1 MGFYLIAPLVTLISL
16 GSISSWV
23 FKPYCDDELLCISP
37 TEITAITDKSA
48 TPKWQYA
55 TKTVL
60 MKDLMLTPGVLKQM
74 CDTDREL
81 YNFMKVCVLFDL

>member
-1 MGFYLIAPLVTLISL
+1 LNPTKC
-16 GSISSWV
+16 ISSV
-23 FKPYCDDELLCISP
+23 PSDISSRGIEP
-37 TEITAITDKSA
+37 NPEEITVKSA

-74 CDTDREL
+74 CDTHNEL